1 VSIPPMKQRVTFKIR
16 EATEVD
22 ISIIMDLAK

>member
-1 VSIPPMKQRVTFKIR
+1 MKQRVTFKIR

-22 ISIIMDLAK
+22 IPIIMDLAK